1 MSNYTKLTDFAS
13 KDALASGNALKRI
26 RGTEID
32 DEFDAI
38 ATAIATKTDNN
49 AAAITGGSISGI
61 TDLAVADGGTG
72 ASTAANA
79 RTNLGAA
86 ASGANSDITSL
97 SGLTTPLSVA
107 QGGTGATT
115 LNLNQVLLGNA
126 GSAVQGVAPST
137 SGNLLTSN
145 GTTWESQAPAAIG
158 IGQTWQGFS
167 SPARQ
172 TNSSNTWASMTNKYT
187 NSTGKPIMLSVGRY
201 GGNGYTT
208 SVWVDGVKVANALVD
223 QYGGSESMAAVIVPP
238 GSQYAVY
245 VNGGVFCDYWAELR

>member
-97 SGLTTPLSVA
+97 TGLTTPLSVA
-107 QGGTGATT
+107 QGGTGSSTGIVAATDTTAGIVELATT
-115 LNLNQVLLGNA
+115 AEVQTGTDTARAVTPAGFAA
-126 GSAVQGVAPST
+126 GS
-137 SGNLLTSN
+137 L
-145 GTTWESQAPAAIG
+145 G
-158 IGQTWQGFS
+158 IGQTWQAFT
-167 SPARQ
+167 SPTRQ

-208 SVWVDGVKVANALVD
+208 SIWVDGVKVANATVD

-238 GSQYAVY
+238 GAQYAVY
-245 VNGGVFCDYWAELR
+245 VNSGVFCDYWAELR